1 MPHFARRRVI
11 VIAHRGASAE
21 APENTKAAILKALAR
36 HVDMIEMDVQL
47 TRDQRLAIFHDERLE
62 RTTNGRGR
70 LARWR
75 YRELAR
81 LDGGSW
87 FSPRFANERILL
99 ASQALRLVHPPCRLN
114 LELKR
119 TSQAAVLVEA
129 MARCLRWTRRLR
141 QVLISSFDLALLRR
155 LHAQAPRVATAVL
168 CARNPRR
175 AITQATRL
183 GCVAVHLHKTLVNAP
198 VVRRAHEAGL
208 RVHVWTVDRAQEARR
223 LARMGVDGIF
233 TNVPAQIQPVCR
245 MEARGSSA

>member
-1 MPHFARRRVI
+1 MPPFTRRQVI

-36 HVDMIEMDVQL
+36 HVDMVEMDVQL
-47 TRDQRLAIFHDERLE
+47 TRDQRLVIFHDERLE

-75 YRELAR
+75 YRDLAR
-81 LDGGSW
+81 LDGGRW

-99 ASQALRLVHPPCRLN
+99 ASQALRLVRPPCRLN

-119 TSQAAVLVEA
+119 TSRGAVLVDA
-129 MARCLRWTRRLR
+129 MVRCLRWTRRRR
-141 QVLISSFDLALLRR
+141 QVLISSFDIALLRR
-155 LHAQAPRVATAVL
+155 LHAQAPRLALAVL
-168 CARNPRR
+168 CARNPSR
-175 AITQATRL
+175 AIAQAGHL
-183 GCVAVHLHKTLVNAP
+183 GCLAVHLHKTLVNPAI
-198 VVRRAHEAGL
+198 VRLAHTTGL

-233 TNVPAQIQPVCR
+233 TNVPARIQLENRSFV
-245 MEARGSSA
+245 